1 MSDWEVRVEGDKAI
15 AELLAGYTGTALDAK
30 LKRGLQARGKLLGK
44 YIRQAAPEN
53 VKRGVRPGFGKA
65 SPARAGDLYRSIR
78 SKTLRGSPPAVAVGP
93 MSRYRHLAIATTK
106 PHIISPLARSFLAI
120 GSGGRFATVA
130 HHPGNRAHPWVA
142 AGIAAGRDESFEA
155 AKKAIFRAVAKDRF
169 AEVTE

>member
-1 MSDWEVRVEGDKAI
+1 MSDWEVRVTGDKAI
-15 AELLAGYTGTALDAK
+15 MELLAGYTGTALDAK
-30 LKRGLQARGKLLGK
+30 LKRGLQAQGRLLGK
-44 YIRQAAPEN
+44 YIRQAAPEHI
-53 VKRGVRPGFGKA
+53 KRGVRPGFGKN
-65 SPARAGDLYRSIR
+65 SSARAGDLYRSIR
-78 SKTLRGSPPAVAVGP
+78 SKTLRGSPPAVAVGT

-120 GSGGRFATVA
+120 GSGGRFATMA